1 MSRSL
6 SLRAPNACMPLQDVV
21 SCGQLQPG
29 DLEAARDAG
38 VRTIISVLQPY
49 EVPAGQVE
57 ETRRLGMTPVHI
69 PFGGPQDLTPENAQ
83 ALATV
88 LNDESRLPAIV
99 HCMSGN
105 RVGALLAVKSAWV
118 DGLSPA
124 DALAIGIAGGL
135 RGLEF
140 EVRRVLDESAA

>member
-1 MSRSL
+1 
-6 SLRAPNACMPLQDVV
+6 MPLQDVI

-29 DLEAARDAG
+29 DLQAAQEAG
-38 VRTIISVLQPY
+38 VHTIVCVLQPY
-49 EVPAGQVE
+49 EIPPGQID
-57 ETRRLGMTPVHI
+57 ETQRLGMQHVHI

-88 LNDESRLPAIV
+88 LNDPSKLPAIV

-118 DGLSPA
+118 DGLGA
-124 DALAIGIAGGL
+124 DEALAIGVNAGL

-140 EVRRVLDESAA
+140 EVRRLLTSP